1 MAEARS
7 KAEWG
12 RMSSLMALTANVH
25 LLPRR
30 PLKPSDFDPYAR
42 RIGEKGKIGGD
53 QMVALLDR
61 LFCKTKTN
69 LTS

>member
-7 KAEWG
+7 RAEWG

-30 PLKPSDFDPYAR
+30 PLKPSDFDPYAKCC
-42 RIGEKGKIGGD
+42 GAKGKIGGE
-53 QMVALLDR
+53 QMVALLER

-69 LTS
+69 LAS